1 VPQFVQY
8 DAAENQHDE
17 EDCEKSSR
25 QVMAVPPIGDNNESH
40 EQKESGVHVN
50 VDSRQPPDLP

>member
-1 VPQFVQY
+1 VPQLVQY

-17 EDCEKSSR
+17 EDREKSSR

-40 EQKESGVHVN
+40 EQKESGMHLN
-50 VDSRQPPDLP
+50 VDARQFPDLP

>member
-1 VPQFVQY
+1 VKH
-8 DAAENQHDE
+8 DAAENHHDE
-17 EDCEKSSR
+17 EDREKSSR